1 MAELS
6 LAEVASATDGAL
18 LGGSPALRVSRYAI
32 DSRAIDGGELFF
44 ALIGPRHDGH
54 RFLAD
59 AYRRG
64 ATAAVIS
71 EPDSPGP
78 AVRVADTT
86 LALRR
91 LGRHVRQHWGRTVVG
106 ITGSCGKT
114 TTKDMLHRILAAR
127 HRVLATRGNL
137 NNLYGL
143 PLMLLELT
151 DQHDAAVLEMGVSTP
166 GEMTPLADLAR
177 PNVGVLL
184 NVQAV
189 HLLHFASLDD
199 IARTKG
205 ALFEALGADGIA
217 VYNADD
223 ARVAALAARHPGR
236 KIAFGLQAPPGE
248 AVGAERIEDGGP
260 ERIAARV
267 RCGAQQA
274 DLVLPLGG
282 RHNLMN
288 ALAALAAAHAL
299 GEPLPRAAAAL
310 AGFVPAHHRGERHAL
325 TGGVVVW
332 DESYNSNPAAMRAV
346 LATLA
351 AARPAG
357 RRVLVAGDMLEI
369 GPTEV
374 EEHAALA
381 ADIRR
386 AGVGLF
392 VGVGPLMAGT
402 VARLRQEGELTATH
416 CDDAAAAAR
425 LVPTLVRD
433 GDLVL
438 VKGSRG
444 IGVDAVVTALLA
456 ARGGVA
462 A

>member
-6 LAEVASATDGAL
+6 LAEVASATGGAL
-18 LGGSPALRVSRYAI
+18 LGAPPDLRVSRYAI
-32 DSRAIDGGELFF
+32 DSRAVAGGELFF
-44 ALIGPRHDGH
+44 ALLGPRHDGH

-59 AYRRG
+59 AYGRG
-64 ATAAVIS
+64 AAAAVIS
-71 EPDSPGP
+71 EAASPGP

-86 LALRR
+86 EALRR
-91 LGRHVRQHWGRTVVG
+91 LGRHVRRRWGRTVVG

-114 TTKDMLHRILAAR
+114 TTKDMLHRVLAVR

-151 DQHDAAVLEMGVSTP
+151 DQHDAAVLEMGISTP
-166 GEMTPLADLAR
+166 GEMTPLADLAG

-189 HLLHFASLDD
+189 HLVHFASVDD

-205 ALFEALGADGIA
+205 ALFEALGPDGIA

-223 ARVAALAARHPGR
+223 PRVAALAARHPGR
-236 KIAFGLQAPPGE
+236 RIAFGLQAVSGE
-248 AVGAERIEDGGP
+248 AVGAEAIEDGGP
-260 ERIAARV
+260 ERIAATV
-267 RCGAQQA
+267 RCGTEEAR
-274 DLVLPLGG
+274 LELPIGG

-299 GEPLPRAAAAL
+299 GEPLARAVAAL
-310 AGFVPAHHRGERHAL
+310 AGFVPASHRGERHTLA
-325 TGGVVVW
+325 GGVVVW

-369 GPTEV
+369 GPAEV
-374 EEHAALA
+374 EEHRALA
-381 ADIRR
+381 AVIRQ
-386 AGVGLF
+386 AGVDLF
-392 VGVGPLMAGT
+392 VGVGPLMRET
-402 VARLRQEGELTATH
+402 HARLRDDGAAGATH

-425 LVPTLVRD
+425 VVPGLVRD

-444 IGVDAVVTALLA
+444 IGVDAVVAALIA
-456 ARGGVA
+456 ARGGA
-462 A
+462 AA